1 MTELSN
7 YKYIKNIGE
16 GTFGKVKLA
25 IHKLTGEKVAIKVL
39 QKNLITGPKQYERI
53 QNEIKYLKLLNHPN
67 IIKIY
72 EVIENDSSFFII
84 MEYAIGGELF
94 NYIVLKEKLSEKE
107 TSFFFY
113 QIIQGVRYIH
123 LKKICHRDI
132 KLENLLLSNKKI
144 IKIID
149 FGLSSEYEDLLN
161 TPCGSPCYASPEM
174 LKGQK
179 YKGLSVDLWACGV
192 ILFAMLFGYLP
203 FDDKDDNI
211 LFKKILDCEIDFPEE
226 NDIKVGKDAID
237 LIKKIL
243 NPEPDKRITIDE
255 VKKHPFLEYG
265 KNVYENIFR
274 KKEKIDLDYEE
285 LIIDYMENEFG
296 FDNSNNNIKN
306 DIYNNRHN
314 HVTTTY
320 NLLKKK
326 YLEGRLIFNFRERLY
341 NKISNKRN
349 FQNEY
354 KTNNN
359 LTKNNK
365 ITQKNNK
372 TISRS
377 ESRRSI
383 FPIKDI
389 YKKNEF
395 SDNNRNNIII
405 INNTNMIQEK
415 NKINSLYNNNIILK
429 KNSKKNINN
438 KIETSVSQE
447 KK

>member
-39 QKNLITGPKQYERI
+39 QKNLITGRKQYERI

-132 KLENLLLSNKKI
+132 KLENLLLSNKNI

-226 NDIKVGKDAID
+226 IKVGKDAID

-255 VKKHPFLEYG
+255 VEKHSFLEYG
-265 KNVYENIFR
+265 KNEYENIFF
-274 KKEKIDLDYEE
+274 KCI
-285 LIIDYMENEFG
+285 
-296 FDNSNNNIKN
+296 
-306 DIYNNRHN
+306 
-314 HVTTTY
+314 
-320 NLLKKK
+320 
-326 YLEGRLIFNFRERLY
+326 
-341 NKISNKRN
+341 
-349 FQNEY
+349 
-354 KTNNN
+354 
-359 LTKNNK
+359 
-365 ITQKNNK
+365 
-372 TISRS
+372 
-377 ESRRSI
+377 
-383 FPIKDI
+383 
-389 YKKNEF
+389 
-395 SDNNRNNIII
+395 
-405 INNTNMIQEK
+405 
-415 NKINSLYNNNIILK
+415 
-429 KNSKKNINN
+429 
-438 KIETSVSQE
+438 
-447 KK
+447 